1 LNPIAFHDVF
11 LQVMLK
17 HLLFIIGTMA
27 LLLGCKQQ
35 KPVITPTENTFEVLP
50 SVFRQNVLMES
61 FVSETNAATL
71 QHSIDV
77 AQLKSLYG
85 QRLILA
91 NFHEDD
97 WLETPY
103 TDLLSTMLGGL
114 IATPRAALNRIPASN
129 ALNGETNYSLLSKP
143 NWTNAIIHAL
153 AQEAPLSIALA
164 SKNITATL
172 GQVEVYLARKTP
184 LLGDTRI
191 SLFLVQDSIPAL
203 FQVGAND
210 VFEHNHVVSKTFPD
224 HAGIPIDVQ
233 SETEEATIDRYTF
246 EQVDLLQLDQ
256 RNLTAVVFVYRY
268 DTDFRNIKILNVQ
281 SVKWGGNKYWDN

>member
-1 LNPIAFHDVF
+1 MNPIAFHDVF

>member
-1 LNPIAFHDVF
+1 MNPIAFHDVF

-203 FQVGAND
+203 FQVGATD